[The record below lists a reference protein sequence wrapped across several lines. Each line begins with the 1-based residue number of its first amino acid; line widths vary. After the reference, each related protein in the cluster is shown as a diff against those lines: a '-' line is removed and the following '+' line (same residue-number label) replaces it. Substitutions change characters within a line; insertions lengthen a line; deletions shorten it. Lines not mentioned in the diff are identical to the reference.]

1 MKKRKKKKIP
11 LAGLRQRS
19 LSRCSKRE
27 NRGPIFLPSKEQ
39 KLFAKKDFCG
49 RTRERDTS
57 ILEDT
62 GAHYDRWNT
71 VLRVLP
77 PKQAS
82 HPRNRRTCHSFSSS
96 IRDLFRTLE
105 SESHNLSSNGIVSL
119 RYPPSSS
126 FSYFYILS
134 LSLSLCRANLTTR
147 GALVTSLISRENRQA
162 YIHDGRALIGYPAS
176 GREQPPSKKGRRSSL
191 RRLPD
196 SRDLTLPDRRL
207 LFHGGGSGGFRFER
221 AINRWTGVKLSG
233 DDLARNK

>member
-1 MKKRKKKKIP
+1 MKYRIKGPPPKTGFSSQKQTHLP
-11 LAGLRQRS
+11 LVFLLNPGPFSNPREREPQPLFEWDCFSS
-19 LSRCSKRE
+19 LS
-27 NRGPIFLPSKEQ
+27 PF
-39 KLFAKKDFCG
+39 
-49 RTRERDTS
+49 
-57 ILEDT
+57 
-62 GAHYDRWNT
+62 
-71 VLRVLP
+71 
-77 PKQAS
+77 
-82 HPRNRRTCHSFSSS
+82 
-96 IRDLFRTLE
+96 
-105 SESHNLSSNGIVSL
+105 
-119 RYPPSSS
+119 SS

-221 AINRWTGVKLSG
+221 AINR
-233 DDLARNK
+233 